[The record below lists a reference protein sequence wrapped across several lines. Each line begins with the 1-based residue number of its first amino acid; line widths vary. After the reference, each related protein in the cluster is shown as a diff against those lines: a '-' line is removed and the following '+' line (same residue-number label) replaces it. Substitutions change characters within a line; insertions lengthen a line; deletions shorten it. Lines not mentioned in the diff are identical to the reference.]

1 MGSVALLHGMRKLS
15 PMWWHLGSGRLLID
29 STVHLTRLKKGLP
42 GPAMLTGAQVGQY
55 REDAPVGVVAVRD
68 IELA

>member
-1 MGSVALLHGMRKLS
+1 
-15 PMWWHLGSGRLLID
+15 MWWHLGSGRLLID
-29 STVHLTRLKKGLP
+29 STVHLTRLQEGLP
-42 GPAMLTGAQVGQY
+42 GPAMLAGAQVGQY